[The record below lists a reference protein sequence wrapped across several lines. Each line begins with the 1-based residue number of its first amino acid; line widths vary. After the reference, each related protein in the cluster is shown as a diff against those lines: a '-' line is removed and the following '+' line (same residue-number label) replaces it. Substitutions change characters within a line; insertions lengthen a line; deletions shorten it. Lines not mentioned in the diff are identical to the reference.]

1 MTRPSKSAHL
11 QTSGQSVQSIKCFCR
26 DPTSYAELWATY
38 KAKHTFLL
46 AVVCPYPIDNSN
58 TNAVD
63 EYPAGYGKLAAI
75 EACDPNFLIYR
86 KFAWLHNR
94 LLLHKQDELYE
105 LEQRLERLDQSD
117 AAQDPRRLKSRRRDE
132 HVSPNSGRK
141 ELLKQI
147 EGTLDKYRGFPQG
160 LSNFVADQG

>member
-1 MTRPSKSAHL
+1 MTRLSESAHL
-11 QTSGQSVQSIKCFCR
+11 QTSGQGIQSIKCFRR

-38 KAKHTFLL
+38 QADHTFLS
-46 AVVCPYPIDNSN
+46 AVVSPCFIGSSNSY
-58 TNAVD
+58 AVD

-117 AAQDPRRLKSRRRDE
+117 SVQDPRRLKSRRRDE
-132 HVSPNSGRK
+132 HVPPNSGRK
-141 ELLKQI
+141 ELLQQI
-147 EGTLDKYRGFPQG
+147 EEKLENYRELP
-160 LSNFVADQG
+160 

>member
-1 MTRPSKSAHL
+1 MVSP
-11 QTSGQSVQSIKCFCR
+11 
-26 DPTSYAELWATY
+26 
-38 KAKHTFLL
+38 
-46 AVVCPYPIDNSN
+46 CPLDISNS
-58 TNAVD
+58 NAVD

-94 LLLHKQDELYE
+94 LLLYKQDELYE

-117 AAQDPRRLKSRRRDE
+117 SAQDPRRLKSRRRDE
-132 HVSPNSGRK
+132 HVSPSSGRK

-147 EGTLDKYRGFPQG
+147 EEKLENYRELP
-160 LSNFVADQG
+160 